1 MKTIVVPIDFSPN
14 SLNAAN
20 YAVEMACFMKADLSL
35 VHICLLP
42 MTYGEMPYSLENT
55 DSLVTDAEE
64 KILRIKNDLSV
75 KCGGKVNIITEIKMA
90 FTVIGE
96 LANYCISQKPY
107 AVVMGTQGATAL
119 ERTLFGSNTIMA
131 IKHLA
136 CPVIVVPPKA
146 KFHTIKKIGL
156 ACDLKK
162 VDENIPF
169 SQLRSL
175 ITQFKAE
182 LYILHINPKG
192 EKGYTAEKTTET
204 RAIQNMLYDL
214 HPHYRF
220 IDSDDTEI
228 ALEQFAQTNKLDLL
242 ITVPKRHNII
252 DKIFHK
258 SHTKKLVVQTHLP
271 VMAIHLN

>member
-42 MTYGEMPYSLENT
+42 MTYGEIPYSLENT

-96 LANYCISQKPY
+96 LANYCSSKKPY

-136 CPVIVVPPKA
+136 YPVIAVPPKA
-146 KFHTIKKIGL
+146 KFHAIKKIGM

-162 VDENIPF
+162 VDANIPF

-175 ITQFKAE
+175 ITQFNAE
-182 LYILHINPKG
+182 LYILHINPNG

-220 IDSDDTEI
+220 IDSDDIGI
-228 ALEQFAQTNKLDLL
+228 ALEQFAEANKLDLL

-258 SHTKKLVVQTHLP
+258 SHTKKLVMQTRLP
-271 VMAIHLN
+271 LMAVHLN

>member
-1 MKTIVVPIDFSPN
+1 MKTIVVPIDFSPI

-20 YAVEMACFMKADLSL
+20 YAVEMARFIKADLSL

-42 MTYGEMPYSLENT
+42 ITYGEMTYSLENT

-96 LANYCISQKPY
+96 LANYCSSKKPY

-136 CPVIVVPPKA
+136 YPVIAVPPKA
-146 KFHTIKKIGL
+146 KFHAIKKIGM

-162 VDENIPF
+162 VDANIPF

-175 ITQFKAE
+175 ITQFNAE
-182 LYILHINPKG
+182 LYILHINA
-192 EKGYTAEKTTET
+192 KGYTAEKTTET

-228 ALEQFAQTNKLDLL
+228 ALEQFAQTIKLDLL